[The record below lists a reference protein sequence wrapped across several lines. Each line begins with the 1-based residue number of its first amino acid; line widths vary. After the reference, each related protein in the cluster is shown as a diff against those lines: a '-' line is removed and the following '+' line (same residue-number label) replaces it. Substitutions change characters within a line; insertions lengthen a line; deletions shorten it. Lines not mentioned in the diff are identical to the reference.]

1 MTKTDYHF
9 MSSNTRGLAVLID
22 GDSVKPEYFERV
34 LVWAARNRTVKI
46 RRIYGGCKKLSTWE
60 KCIDSHEIESVTNDT
75 NYKNAADIMLAV
87 DAAEIHYSGQDID
100 SFCIVT
106 HDNDFAGLVKWLRG
120 KGAYVTVIWSSDPE
134 KHKPSFEDECDYFIL
149 IGNLPDSRNQD
160 PEIQKKLLGW
170 KDAVRKVI
178 KEYANEEG
186 WVLLSEVG
194 NKLKSIGQ
202 GFDPHD
208 YCHSKL
214 SSLIKSCSEFETE
227 TGPER
232 VKLCPQKP

>member
-1 MTKTDYHF
+1 
-9 MSSNTRGLAVLID
+9 MSSDTRGLAVLID
-22 GDSVKPEYFERV
+22 GDSVKPEYFGRV
-34 LVWAARNRTVKI
+34 LVWAALNRTVEI
-46 RRIYGGCKKLSTWE
+46 RRIYGGCKKLNTWKE
-60 KCIDSHEIESVTNDT
+60 CISSHGIESVINDT
-75 NYKNAADIMLAV
+75 NYKNAADITLAV
-87 DAAEIHYSGQDID
+87 DAAEIHYSRHDIN

-106 HDNDFAGLVKWLRG
+106 HDNDFAGLVRWLRR
-120 KGAYVTVIWSSDPE
+120 KEACVAVIWSSDPKE
-134 KHKPSFEDECDYFIL
+134 HKPSFEKECDYFIP
-149 IGNLPDSRNQD
+149 IDNLPDPGNQD

-208 YCHSKL
+208 YCHNKL

-232 VKLCPQKP
+232 VKLRSQKP